1 MFKIYPSRP
10 YMRSHAAANN
20 YCANITDL
28 CRDWPHSAQT
38 HLCKWCRSTETLWYP
53 SCTSKTYMMVSMLKI
68 LHTYRHISVQ
78 KHIHPLRA
86 MFYSHSDAKVCIRPH
101 SVSIPDKLPFGLLQ
115 YLVVVLNVIGYE
127 KDSCE

>member
-1 MFKIYPSRP
+1 MVSVVYEQDVHDGE
-10 YMRSHAAANN
+10 HAE
-20 YCANITDL
+20 NIT
-28 CRDWPHSAQT
+28 
-38 HLCKWCRSTETLWYP
+38 
-53 SCTSKTYMMVSMLKI
+53 
-68 LHTYRHISVQ
+68 HTYRHISVQ